1 MCELLGKAFEQIRSL
16 LEMVSLPQSDAPRV
30 FAPEH
35 LMQYLVDPVDGAD
48 DPVAEKE
55 CIGED
60 AGQDDQYGGPDSP
73 MEDEKLLGRG
83 FEFRKICAR

>member
-1 MCELLGKAFEQIRSL
+1 
-16 LEMVSLPQSDAPRV
+16 
-30 FAPEH
+30 
-35 LMQYLVDPVDGAD
+35 MQYLVDPVDGAD

-55 CIGED
+55 CIGEN